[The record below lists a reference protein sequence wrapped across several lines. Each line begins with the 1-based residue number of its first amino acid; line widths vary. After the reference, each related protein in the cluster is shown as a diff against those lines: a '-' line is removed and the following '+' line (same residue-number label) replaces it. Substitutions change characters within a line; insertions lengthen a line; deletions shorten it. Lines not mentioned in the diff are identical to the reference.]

1 MNLEDI
7 DNIFNNNQ
15 HQFDK
20 MPSDQLW
27 ERLEDKLDATPSM
40 WEEKPQSKVK
50 WLRYVAAAAVIL
62 MMAIPAMYLIEGPNT
77 SSKELAIDSPT
88 SKTAAT
94 SNHEEIAER
103 TNKLQKED
111 SMVETFN
118 KDFAAKADKIMEET
132 AEEEPNL
139 IAKADTKR
147 KPTPTAKKEID
158 SNQFSLQKNT
168 NNRDTEK
175 TKVINSPKPKPQAIA
190 KNRSLEISK
199 KPAPPS
205 PSMSDDAEAGDF
217 EEESIVMEEEEGI
230 SLDEVNVTS
239 YKSTPPLAS
248 KAAGI
253 QQINTNFDIT
263 NTEGVYAYAR
273 YNAEFQPSHLSNFM
287 PYDGYGDD
295 RLSQS
300 TLKKAPAMKEMPAGN
315 AKKMKKRDKSKDR
328 NNDNI
333 SLKRSASKEES
344 PALEAISL
352 GFLNSLSGT
361 WSYFTGNLRFEE
373 NWRMTPEGS
382 LLGTALTTENGQILF
397 SEDISIVTPFGNTM
411 IYTIQHP
418 DNSQTLTL
426 NLNTSETSIDN
437 EDYLVFENPLNDFPS
452 KITYRL
458 STDTMLQITFEGQK
472 EGKPISKQL
481 IMYKE

>member
-40 WEEKPQSKVK
+40 WEEKPQPKVK

-62 MMAIPAMYLIEGPNT
+62 IMMIPAMYLIEGPT
-77 SSKELAIDSPT
+77 MMSSKEDAISHHT
-88 SKTAAT
+88 VAKT
-94 SNHEEIAER
+94 SNEI
-103 TNKLQKED
+103 TNRAKDSNFQESKEG
-111 SMVETFN
+111 
-118 KDFAAKADKIMEET
+118 FAAKTDKIIEQTTEQET
-132 AEEEPNL
+132 NL

-147 KPTPTAKKEID
+147 KSPTTAKKEVD
-158 SNQFSLQKNT
+158 SNQFSFQKNT

-175 TKVINSPKPKPQAIA
+175 TKAINNPKPKAA
-190 KNRSLEISK
+190 TKNRSFEMAK
-199 KPAPPS
+199 KPASPS
-205 PSMSDDAEAGDF
+205 PSMSEDAEVGDF
-217 EEESIVMEEEEGI
+217 EEESIVVEETTI
-230 SLDEVNVTS
+230 SSKDDVAA
-239 YKSTPPLAS
+239 YKNASPLS
-248 KAAGI
+248 KTTGK
-253 QQINTNFDIT
+253 INTNFDIT
-263 NTEGVYAYAR
+263 NTEGIYAYAR
-273 YNAEFQPSHLSNFM
+273 YNAEFHPNHFSNAL
-287 PYDGYGDD
+287 PYDGYGND
-295 RLSQS
+295 RLAQS
-300 TLKKAPAMKEMPAGN
+300 TLKKAPQTKGRKAGN
-315 AKKMKKRDKSKDR
+315 SKKMKKREQSKDR

-344 PALEAISL
+344 PALESLSL

-361 WSYFTGNLRFEE
+361 WSYSTGSLRFEE

-382 LLGTALTTENGQILF
+382 LLGTALTTENGQVLF

-418 DNSQTLTL
+418 NNSQTLTL

-437 EDYLVFENPLNDFPS
+437 ENYLVFENPLNDFPS

-458 STDTMLQITFEGQK
+458 STDTMLQITFEGKK
-472 EGKPISKQL
+472 EGKIISKQL